1 MCHDLLQIAMTN
13 ALALF
18 TCAPA
23 PACIQASLYFNWKFQ
38 LYFTYFGS
46 GELFGSFSTEQIE
59 VVLHSRSLPGD
70 VVVQITHY
78 KSKVTMNQQLQ
89 LDTESRQGGLPSCGP
104 TLVFPNMC
112 PNPPGLPHLP
122 PSRSYTS
129 QQRATPLPHFSLL
142 HRKKQTQRGPSSQNY
157 RQEGGKRPA
166 KLSSPIRLP
175 PSHLNRA
182 QTVQENLC

>member
-46 GELFGSFSTEQIE
+46 GELFGSFSTEQTE

-104 TLVFPNMC
+104 TLWFFQICALTHQDFPIC
-112 PNPPGLPHLP
+112 LHPAPTPPSNVPHLCHLSLFYTER
-122 PSRSYTS
+122 SRHKGD
-129 QQRATPLPHFSLL
+129 LV
-142 HRKKQTQRGPSSQNY
+142 HRIIGKRVGKDLPSS
-157 RQEGGKRPA
+157 A
-166 KLSSPIRLP
+166 
-175 PSHLNRA
+175 HLFA
-182 QTVQENLC
+182 CLQAT